1 MAPSDLLYLVYI
13 AISWIMLFYGANVYY
28 LLYRSVKNGN
38 PPKKVPLDKFP
49 FVTIQLPIYNEQY
62 VVNRLIQAV
71 CRLNYPKDR
80 MEVQV
85 LDDSTDS
92 TREITKSVA
101 EQFIK
106 QGFAIRVL
114 TRENRIAYKAGALQ
128 YGLNDARGDFIAIFD
143 ADFIPHQNFLL
154 DILPYFSSKSIGMV
168 QVKWGHLN
176 ESYSTL
182 TKAQSINLDTHFLV
196 EQKGK
201 SNSALFMN
209 FNGTAGM
216 WRKECIV
223 DSGGWRDS
231 LAEDLDLSFR
241 AQLRGWK
248 LVFLHNV
255 SCPAE
260 LPVQINASKRQQFRW
275 AKGSIQCARR
285 LLKQILTARVPYITK
300 VQAFVQLTRH
310 IVHPLVIAH
319 LLILPALMLGRYEI
333 AAQTGLVATLVISP
347 PIFTYS
353 LWKIYGNKWPLKLSN
368 YFYLLLFGAGI
379 SVNNSRAVVEG
390 LIKKPSEF
398 LRTPKFGIVKNTDTW
413 KDKKYV
419 LPFTKTTLAEI
430 ALALYGVYAFMVA
443 IITGNFFVIPYI
455 VLLTLGFTYVAVLT
469 IAHST
474 KTGIAYKA

>member
-1 MAPSDLLYLVYI
+1 
-13 AISWIMLFYGANVYY
+13 
-28 LLYRSVKNGN
+28 
-38 PPKKVPLDKFP
+38 
-49 FVTIQLPIYNEQY
+49 
-62 VVNRLIQAV
+62 
-71 CRLNYPKDR
+71 
-80 MEVQV
+80 
-85 LDDSTDS
+85 
-92 TREITKSVA
+92 
-101 EQFIK
+101 
-106 QGFAIRVL
+106 
-114 TRENRIAYKAGALQ
+114 
-128 YGLNDARGDFIAIFD
+128 
-143 ADFIPHQNFLL
+143 
-154 DILPYFSSKSIGMV
+154 
-168 QVKWGHLN
+168 
-176 ESYSTL
+176 
-182 TKAQSINLDTHFLV
+182 V

-201 SNSALFMN
+201 SNSTLFMN
-209 FNGTAGM
+209 FNGTAGI

-241 AQLRGWK
+241 AQLRSWK
-248 LVFLHNV
+248 FVFLHNV

-300 VQAFVQLTRH
+300 FQACVQLTRH
-310 IVHPLVIAH
+310 IVHPLLIAH

-333 AAQTGLVATLVISP
+333 AAQTGLVAMLVISP
-347 PIFTYS
+347 PIFMYS
-353 LWKIYGNKWPLKLSN
+353 LWKLYGNKWPLKLSN

-379 SVNNSRAVVEG
+379 SVNNSRAVIEG

-419 LPFTKTTLAEI
+419 LPFTKTTLVEI

-469 IAHST
+469 ITHST